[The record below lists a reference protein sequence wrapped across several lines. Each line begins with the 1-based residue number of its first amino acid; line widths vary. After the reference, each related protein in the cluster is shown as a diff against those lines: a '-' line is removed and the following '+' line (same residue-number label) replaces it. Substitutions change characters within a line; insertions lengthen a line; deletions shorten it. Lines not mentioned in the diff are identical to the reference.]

1 MARFQGRLIEWHDEK
16 GYGFIQ
22 GITDERHT
30 RIFLHIKSFKRTG
43 PRPLEG
49 CVLEY
54 ELGLDDRS
62 RPQALQVS
70 YVKAHQVNKK
80 SEQTSSSKS
89 QKPPFHPIYILM
101 VVYWVTLLVASAFAA
116 VPSFFLLML
125 SLINAYTY
133 WVYAKDKKAAQENQ
147 QRTPEQHLLMMSL
160 FGGWTAAWFAQ
171 QNLRHKTQKQPFK
184 KYFQT
189 MIGLN
194 ILLMVMI
201 IMFYPTLQGG
211 F

>member
-1 MARFQGRLIEWHDEK
+1 MARFQGRLVEWHDEK

-30 RIFLHIKSFKRTG
+30 RVFLHIKSFKRSG
-43 PRPLEG
+43 PRPIEG

-54 ELGLDDRS
+54 ELGLDDQS
-62 RPQALQVS
+62 RPKAFNVS
-70 YVKAHQVNKK
+70 YVKANQVNKQRNTTTQPNTAK
-80 SEQTSSSKS
+80 L
-89 QKPPFHPIYILM
+89 PFHPIYILM
-101 VVYWVTLLVASAFAA
+101 AIYWVTLLVASAFAA

-133 WVYAKDKKAAQENQ
+133 WIYAKDKKAAQHNE
-147 QRTPEQHLLMMSL
+147 QRIPEQHLLMMSL

-184 KYFQT
+184 KYYHL
-189 MIGLN
+189 MIVLN
-194 ILLMVMI
+194 ILILIGI
-201 IMFYPTLQGG
+201 IMLPLA
-211 F
+211 

>member
-30 RIFLHIKSFKRTG
+30 KVFLHIKSFKRSG
-43 PRPLEG
+43 PRPIEG

-54 ELGLDDRS
+54 ELGLDERS

-70 YVKAHQVNKK
+70 YAKATQVNKK
-80 SEQTSSSKS
+80 SGKS
-89 QKPPFHPIYILM
+89 NPTTAQKIPFHPIYILM
-101 VVYWVTLLVASAFAA
+101 AVYWVTLLVASAFSAI
-116 VPSFFLLML
+116 PSFFLLML
-125 SLINAYTY
+125 SLVNAYTY
-133 WVYAKDKKAAQENQ
+133 WIYAKDKKAAQNNE
-147 QRTPEQHLLMMSL
+147 QRVPEQHLLTMSL
-160 FGGWTAAWFAQ
+160 VGGWTAAWFAQ

-184 KYFQT
+184 KYYQI

-194 ILLMVMI
+194 ILLMI
-201 IMFYPTLQGG
+201 AIMVFYPSLGI
-211 F
+211 

>member
-22 GITDERHT
+22 GITDERQNKV
-30 RIFLHIKSFKRTG
+30 FLHIKSFQRSG
-43 PRPLEG
+43 PRPIEG

-54 ELGLDDRS
+54 ELGLDERS

-70 YVKAHQVNKK
+70 YVKANQVNKK
-80 SEQTSSSKS
+80 SIKNNVRTSIK
-89 QKPPFHPIYILM
+89 KPFHPIYILM
-101 VVYWVTLLVASAFAA
+101 AVYWVTLLVASAFSAT
-116 VPSFFLLML
+116 PGFFLLVL
-125 SLINAYTY
+125 SLVNAYTY
-133 WVYAKDKKAAQENQ
+133 WIYAKDKKAAQNNQ
-147 QRTPEQHLLMMSL
+147 QRIPEQHLLTMSL
-160 FGGWTAAWFAQ
+160 MGGWTAAWFAQ

-184 KYFQT
+184 TYYQI

-194 ILLMVMI
+194 IFLMIML
-201 IMFYPTLQGG
+201 IMFYPRLG